1 MISIM
6 SNLVAVKLATPG
18 NQTLHSI
25 GEVAEQLDVHP
36 RTLMVYERLG
46 LVRPARRSK
55 RRAYSS
61 ADLRWLTCLRA
72 FNRQGGV
79 SLQGL
84 STLLKFVP
92 CWAIRAELE
101 GADGEVAVPSA
112 YPASACLSRVARA
125 YAGQAP
131 RECTGCGNYR
141 ESAGSGREAL
151 HELSRGAHVRGA
163 PPDADTDPGRRAA

>member
-1 MISIM
+1 M
-6 SNLVAVKLATPG
+6 A
-18 NQTLHSI
+18 
-25 GEVAEQLDVHP
+25 
-36 RTLMVYERLG
+36 YERLG
-46 LVRPARRSK
+46 LVLPARRSN

-79 SLQGL
+79 SLSGL

-101 GADGEVAVPSA
+101 ASDGELAVPSA
-112 YPASACLSRVARA
+112 YPASACLSRVVRA

-131 RECTGCGNYR
+131 RECTGCDNYR
-141 ESAGSGREAL
+141 GGAGSGREAL
-151 HELSRGAHVRGA
+151 HELSRGAQVRGA
-163 PPDADTDPGRRAA
+163 PPDIDSDPGRRAA